1 MTTNTARKATPV
13 ELADCPED
21 GGKWAIY
28 CEHYDAE
35 GNLVDSAILQDTNK
49 KRLNGWRTETI
60 VWCCFCQEEVGQ
72 TCEGGYR

>member
-1 MTTNTARKATPV
+1 MSHKVTAV

-35 GNLVDSAILQDTNK
+35 GNLIESAILQDTNK

-60 VWCCFCQEEVGQ
+60 VWCAVCQEEAGQ
-72 TCEGGYR
+72 ECFGGYR